1 MWCSESPS
9 AICLEW
15 RIIPPDTRYR
25 LRVVDR
31 KPCDFSKLGLSPTM
45 EQTLLTDQDE
55 FGPESVP
62 PALMGRGG
70 GRPPSQKAG
79 DGRHRSVCQGSELQ
93 GPSQGMN
100 NAMSSFRSLPP
111 CQIGENNIP
120 PGWALMPLRQQES
133 WRHRKEK
140 YGTLSPVFDLCP
152 VPSLRSLMEGF
163 GFVRH

>member
-9 AICLEW
+9 AIRLEW

-31 KPCDFSKLGLSPTM
+31 KPCDFSKWGLSPTM
-45 EQTLLTDQDE
+45 EQTLLTDHDE

-62 PALMGRGG
+62 PPLMKRGG

-100 NAMSSFRSLPP
+100 NTMSSFRSLPP
-111 CQIGENNIP
+111 LSDRREQHSPGVGLDASSATRIMETQEGKIWYAFPSFRSVPCTIP
-120 PGWALMPLRQQES
+120 SKLNGGLWFR
-133 WRHRKEK
+133 
-140 YGTLSPVFDLCP
+140 
-152 VPSLRSLMEGF
+152 
-163 GFVRH
+163 